1 MAKQKPDE
9 PQPLRIASEGP
20 IVLAGQPRAL
30 RGDLYLQNS
39 GEERVRLRRLPL
51 ALSKEG
57 GAALAAAHPSTGPA
71 VRLSP
76 GILRPGHAGPVS
88 LSLSLDPHTPPGEY
102 RAEVEIAGQARPVV
116 MHVTE
121 RVALRI
127 SPNLIVV
134 ENRPQEIT
142 ARRIV
147 VSNLGNVP
155 ITVGK
160 FGAIFLDDEL
170 LVCRTLRHAAASVD
184 DELRPLEEYLA
195 RILLSAKQVAE
206 SSGILRVYNRSGEV
220 TVQPGEVQ
228 PVDLEIRIPP
238 DLDRRGRFRGVYA
251 LYTAN
256 LTFVIVPTAGPVL
269 VEDEPPPAKPRRR
282 RSKAERD
289 NEEANQ
295 S

>member
-1 MAKQKPDE
+1 MEKEQTGQ
-9 PQPLRIASEGP
+9 PQALRIATEGP
-20 IVLAGQPRAL
+20 IVLAGQPRTL
-30 RGDLYLQNS
+30 RGDLYLQNQ
-39 GEERVRLRRLPL
+39 GEERVRLHRLPL
-51 ALSKEG
+51 ALTGKSA
-57 GAALAAAHPSTGPA
+57 AALSAARPGAGPA

-76 GILRPGHAGPVS
+76 GLLRPGHSGPVS
-88 LSLSLDPHTPPGEY
+88 LSISLDPHTPPGEY
-102 RAEVEIAGQARPVV
+102 HAEVEIAGQAREVV

-127 SPNLIVV
+127 SPNPVV
-134 ENRPQEIT
+134 LENRPQES
-142 ARRIV
+142 AFRRIV

-155 ITVGK
+155 LTVGK
-160 FGAIFLDDEL
+160 FGAIFLDDDL
-170 LVCRTLRHAAASVD
+170 LVCRSLRHAAASVGD
-184 DELRPLEEYLA
+184 DLRPLEEYLA

-220 TVQPGEVQ
+220 TIQPGEVQ

-256 LTFVIVPTAGPVL
+256 LSFVIVPTAGPVL
-269 VEDEPPPAKPRRR
+269 VEDETPPPKPRRR
-282 RSKAERD
+282 RGK